1 MKFYIAS
8 SFQNIKQVREL
19 AELLKGKGWKH
30 TYDWTD
36 NQKVESYARL
46 AEIGKK
52 EMNAVSESDLLIVIL
67 PAGKGSHIEMGIA
80 LALEKSIYLFS
91 TCKSAYNFDQT
102 STFYH
107 VDGVNRYVG
116 DLNSFSQYILME
128 NLKNSSI

>member
-30 TYDWTD
+30 TYDWTE
-36 NQKVESYARL
+36 NQKAESYSRL

-107 VDGVNRYVG
+107 VDVVNRYVG
-116 DLNSFSQYILME
+116 DLNSFSQYILIQ
-128 NLKNSSI
+128 NLKSSSI

>member
-19 AELLKGKGWKH
+19 AELLMGKGWKH

-36 NQKVESYARL
+36 NLKAESYAHL